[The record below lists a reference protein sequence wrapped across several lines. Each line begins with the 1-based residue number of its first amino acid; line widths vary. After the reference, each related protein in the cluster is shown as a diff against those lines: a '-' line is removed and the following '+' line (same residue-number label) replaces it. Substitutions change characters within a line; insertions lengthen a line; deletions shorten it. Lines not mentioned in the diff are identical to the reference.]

1 MDHGPSLVSPDHSFL
16 KWARHEKPTLFG
28 EHENSRN
35 GNPTP
40 AEYMATASGMF
51 QDKIYRSFDCLF
63 TPQLQF
69 QCRDAVFG
77 VDITMEMVS
86 CVASVSQLVVYIA
99 SSSRKLERL
108 CHEIRDGFAIYR
120 EEESNI
126 CLLLNILQRLSQRAI
141 ADAEPILPV
150 LIAISGIACQVLYL
164 LQPNK
169 IFGINWTP
177 ITAHEK
183 ISAAFKSL
191 DKKRTLLHLYLSQA
205 HYDALKDLR
214 DTIEV
219 SSMSSRTP
227 VDDGSGYP
235 ARRASQDSDTT
246 GGERDTASPSAPKE
260 EQTRGFKVTNSLD
273 YLEKSF
279 ADNNAVRDDQ
289 W

>member
-1 MDHGPSLVSPDHSFL
+1 MGHGPSLVSPDHSFFE
-16 KWARHEKPTLFG
+16 WTRHDKPTLFRK
-28 EHENSRN
+28 HDNSCKD
-35 GNPTP
+35 NPAP
-40 AEYMATASGMF
+40 AEYMATASCMF
-51 QDKIYRSFDCLF
+51 QDKTYRSFSCLF

-69 QCRDAVFG
+69 QYQDAVFG
-77 VDITMEMVS
+77 IDITMEVVS
-86 CVASVSQLVVYIA
+86 CAASVSQLVVYIA

-183 ISAAFKSL
+183 ISAAFLSL
-191 DKKRTLLHLYLSQA
+191 DKKRKLLHLYLSQA
-205 HYDALKDLR
+205 HYDALRDLQ

-219 SSMSSRTP
+219 SSMSSSRTP

-235 ARRASQDSDTT
+235 TRASSQDSDTT

-260 EQTRGFKVTNSLD
+260 EQTRRFEVTNSSD

-279 ADNNAVRDDQ
+279 ADNNAVRVYQ
-289 W
+289 